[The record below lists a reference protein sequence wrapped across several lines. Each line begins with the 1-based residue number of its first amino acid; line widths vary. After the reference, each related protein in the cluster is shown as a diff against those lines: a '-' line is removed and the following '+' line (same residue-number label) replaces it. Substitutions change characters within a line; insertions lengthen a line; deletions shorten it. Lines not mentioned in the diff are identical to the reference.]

1 MLWQKWNRSIQI
13 FFESIETVDLW
24 EAAAGFTGCPCQT
37 QLRMFGPKKQGP
49 STILSG
55 HPKPYWFRDIFI
67 TSRCL
72 GLRGSPYAQS
82 TRIHQAICSSEALE
96 DLRRGPHATG
106 HAGKHRMP
114 RRTMVWIIVH
124 QWWNFMVEWWSWF
137 FLDPE
142 TCSLQPWY
150 LPTLKL
156 WNGCRFPYVYAG
168 IYIYKCMRRPDSAR
182 PAPGGS
188 FDNRK

>member
-1 MLWQKWNRSIQI
+1 MPNSTADAWSKISGHL
-13 FFESIETVDLW
+13 V
-24 EAAAGFTGCPCQT
+24 
-37 QLRMFGPKKQGP
+37 
-49 STILSG
+49 TILSS
-55 HPKPYWFRDIFI
+55 HPVLMI
-67 TSRCL
+67 SRHFHHFEMS
-72 GLRGSPYAQS
+72 RSPYAQS

-96 DLRRGPHATG
+96 DLRRGATG

-114 RRTMVWIIVH
+114 RRTMVWVIVH

-156 WNGCRFPYVYAG
+156 SNGCRFPYVYVG
-168 IYIYKCMRRPDSAR
+168 LCRYICMRRPDSAR